1 VSIATVVLLAA
12 AGLAAGG
19 INAIAGGGSLVSF
32 PALLLAGY
40 PTLTANATNLIAVTP
55 GYVGGTLGYR
65 RELEGQG
72 ARVRRL
78 GAAAG
83 LGALAGTVILLT
95 APAKAFDAVV
105 PFLVLLAVALLLAQ
119 PHLAGA
125 HRSPEGEAPRE
136 GGPLLLG
143 TLFLGGIYG
152 GYFGAGL
159 GIMLLALMAILIEED
174 LQRLNALKGVL
185 SLIVSLAAALVLAVF
200 GPVDWRACAIIAVAS
215 LIGGRLG
222 AGVARRLSPVLL
234 RRVVAGY
241 GTGVAVVLLLT

>member
-1 VSIATVVLLAA
+1 
-12 AGLAAGG
+12 
-19 INAIAGGGSLVSF
+19 
-32 PALLLAGY
+32 
-40 PTLTANATNLIAVTP
+40 
-55 GYVGGTLGYR
+55 
-65 RELEGQG
+65 
-72 ARVRRL
+72 
-78 GAAAG
+78 
-83 LGALAGTVILLT
+83 VILLT

-119 PHLAGA
+119 PHLARA
-125 HRSPEGEAPRE
+125 HRGREGGPPRE

-174 LQRLNALKGVL
+174 LQRLNAVKGVL
-185 SLIVSLAAALVLAVF
+185 SLIVSLAAAVVLAVF